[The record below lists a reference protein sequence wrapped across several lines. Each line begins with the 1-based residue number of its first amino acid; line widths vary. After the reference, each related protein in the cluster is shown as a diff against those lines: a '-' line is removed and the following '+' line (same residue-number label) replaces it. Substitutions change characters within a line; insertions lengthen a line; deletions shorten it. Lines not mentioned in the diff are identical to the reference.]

1 MAINL
6 HCSIYQE
13 KNTGGGLGVYCP
25 LIKTRGAELLLL
37 KQQSAA
43 RDMQNKGQIV
53 PPPGHVGN
61 ISLRIT
67 LLICHFNGC
76 SYCSRCV
83 PSLSAG
89 EESVCVCTAECVGVD
104 SSVLAGALGYAE
116 DIVSHWLWHCTT
128 CYYLS
133 VHQAEPRCS
142 ERGQRGR
149 YVRPSVASLVPSLNA
164 AATSSS
170 WFVS

>member
-1 MAINL
+1 MAAPTVL
-6 HCSIYQE
+6 AVCRVYLPE
-13 KNTGGGLGVYCP
+13 KREC
-25 LIKTRGAELLLL
+25 A
-37 KQQSAA
+37 
-43 RDMQNKGQIV
+43 
-53 PPPGHVGN
+53 
-61 ISLRIT
+61 
-67 LLICHFNGC
+67 
-76 SYCSRCV
+76 
-83 PSLSAG
+83 
-89 EESVCVCTAECVGVD
+89 CVGVD
-104 SSVLAGALGYAE
+104 SSVLAGALGYVQ